1 MTAGY
6 AAHIK
11 RGIVKNKL
19 FYGDNLDVLRSLDPE
34 SVDLIYL
41 DPPFNSNRNYNV
53 LFKEKSGEDSASQ
66 IEAFTDTWEWNQDA
80 KLAYRE
86 LTTGQNQKVAS
97 MIEAMHGFI
106 GTNDM
111 LAYLVMMAQRMVEMH
126 RVLKPTGSIYLHC
139 DPTASHYLKML
150 MDAVFGLKNFRN
162 EIVWKR
168 THSHGSA
175 KRWGDVH
182 DTLLFYSKSDL
193 YTWNA
198 ILQDFDDAYLI
209 SKYRF
214 EDERG
219 RYRLV
224 VLTGPG
230 ASGGESGQQWR
241 HYNPTASNR
250 HWAVPGKALDLL
262 KGEGVTI
269 PPGIHNQLD
278 LLLQHDLIRIPVK
291 HDGSL
296 GVPEFKLYLP
306 LGSQIQSVIT
316 DIPPLNSQAK
326 ERLGYPTQK
335 PLALLERIIEA
346 SSNPGDVVLDPFCGC
361 GTAIAA
367 AQKLGRQWIGIDIT
381 HLAINLIKTRMV
393 DHFGP
398 AILEEME
405 TIGQPTDVPGA
416 EALFNQDPFQ
426 FEWWA
431 VLLAGAY
438 PANDMKKGSDK
449 GVDGVVRFHVD
460 TSGKARKAIVQ
471 VKGGKVQSSH
481 IRDLKGAMQR
491 EKADIGIF
499 VTLRPAT
506 KDMEKEAL
514 EADLYETPT
523 GHVYPAI
530 QILTIGDLLTGKKPK
545 LPSTQATF
553 SKAERIRKPGA
564 IQQGL
569 DIE

>member
-1 MTAGY
+1 M
-6 AAHIK
+6 
-11 RGIVKNKL
+11 KNRL
-19 FYGDNLDVLRSLDPE
+19 YFGDNLDVLRGLDAG
-34 SVDLIYL
+34 SADLIYL

-53 LFKEKSGEDSASQ
+53 LFKEKSGEDSPSQ

-80 KLAYRE
+80 KVAYHE
-86 LTTGQNQKVAS
+86 LTTGSNQKVAS

-126 RVLKPTGSIYLHC
+126 RVLKLTGSIYLHC
-139 DPTASHYLKML
+139 DPTASHYLKIL
-150 MDAVFGLKNFRN
+150 MDAVFGPKNFRN
-162 EIVWKR
+162 EIVWRR
-168 THSHGSA
+168 TNA
-175 KRWGDVH
+175 KSLAFTRYASNH
-182 DTLLFYSKSDL
+182 DIILYYSKME
-193 YTWNA
+193 TPVWNA
-198 ILQDFDDAYLI
+198 TYTPHDESYLNDF
-209 SKYRF
+209 YRYTDP
-214 EDERG
+214 ENG
-219 RYRLV
+219 KRYRLGD
-224 VLTGPG
+224 LT
-230 ASGGESGQQWR
+230 
-241 HYNPTASNR
+241 NPNKNR
-250 HWAVPGKALDLL
+250 PNLTYEFL
-262 KGEGVTI
+262 GVTRVWRWTKDRM
-269 PPGIHNQLD
+269 Q
-278 LLLQHDLIRIPVK
+278 K
-291 HDGSL
+291 AFEDGL
-296 GVPEFKLYLP
+296 V
-306 LGSQIQSVIT
+306 IQSAPGRVPQFKRYLDEQEGNPIADLWT
-316 DIPPLNSQAK
+316 DVKPVQAQSS

-335 PLALLERIIEA
+335 PIALLERIIQA

-367 AQKLGRQWIGIDIT
+367 AQKLGRRWIGIDIT

-393 DHFGP
+393 DHFGVE
-398 AILEEME
+398 ILDDME
-405 TIGQPTDVPGA
+405 TIGQPTDVGGA
-416 EALFNQDPFQ
+416 TALFDQDPFQ

-438 PANDMKKGSDK
+438 PANDMKKGADK
-449 GVDGVVRFHVD
+449 GVDGVIRFHVD

-481 IRDLKGAMQR
+481 VRDLKGAMQR

-514 EADLYETPT
+514 EAELFETPT

-530 QILTIGDLLTGKKPK
+530 QILTIADLLAGKKPK

-564 IQQGL
+564 VQHGL
-569 DIE
+569 DLE